1 MTASCLA
8 CKKGVTAA
16 EYCKASPKTEGCKTD
31 APATCDPK
39 SGPSSGTT
47 KCPVA
52 RCVQPAEGCT
62 ERKEFA
68 VTNGGACC
76 AKPCNFY
83 DRSGAMCGPKTPTVA
98 PTVAVG
104 GAVGGC
110 AGTRYG
116 CCDDKTTAK
125 KDLDGANCEASND
138 KDCCLAMTASCLACK
153 KGVTVE
159 AYCKATPTTQGCS
172 TDGGL
177 GATQPTAKMCPAG
190 CASWSDGCNTCRC
203 TSVGVVGACTER
215 QCVTTTEPKCLVKSN
230 PPIADGTRPVDPA
243 KCDVKMG
250 PTEGNCPVA
259 KCMAPPTGCRMV
271 REFARTSTGCCP
283 KQCNYKDAAGKSCTS
298 TTKPPVICGGCTD
311 KTLRCLACHRGVD
324 ADTYCKFAPE
334 TTGCTVTYPCT
345 ATATRSVVSW
355 APKHAKWC
363 CDKEKIGCEAL
374 EEFNCRTREVWTAD
388 KKKWC
393 CEKKKIGCT
402 DTINC
407 FTKEAWPQTKKDFCC
422 KEKKV
427 SSRFCGLIDIC
438 PRAYINVCA
447 PRPSLTRLSFH
458 PSLTRPPSPLSLA
471 SLHRCRVPPR
481 PTYHRRRS
489 GARSPSARK

>member
-1 MTASCLA
+1 MSCAAGLTVAEFCAKKPTTA
-8 CKKGVTAA
+8 
-16 EYCKASPKTEGCKTD
+16 GCKTD
-31 APATCDPK
+31 GPA
-39 SGPSSGTT
+39 
-47 KCPVA
+47 
-52 RCVQPAEGCT
+52 
-62 ERKEFA
+62 
-68 VTNGGACC
+68 
-76 AKPCNFY
+76 
-83 DRSGAMCGPKTPTVA
+83 
-98 PTVAVG
+98 
-104 GAVGGC
+104 
-110 AGTRYG
+110 
-116 CCDDKTTAK
+116 
-125 KDLDGANCEASND
+125 
-138 KDCCLAMTASCLACK
+138 
-153 KGVTVE
+153 
-159 AYCKATPTTQGCS
+159 
-172 TDGGL
+172 
-177 GATQPTAKMCPAG
+177 
-190 CASWSDGCNTCRC
+190 
-203 TSVGVVGACTER
+203 
-215 QCVTTTEPKCLVKSN
+215 N
-230 PPIADGTRPVDPA
+230 PPIADGTRPVDPTKPPVVCCKA
-243 KCDVKMG
+243 LTADCMSCAAGLTVAEFCAKKPLTAGCKTAPIADGTMKPPIADGTDTRPKCDVKMG